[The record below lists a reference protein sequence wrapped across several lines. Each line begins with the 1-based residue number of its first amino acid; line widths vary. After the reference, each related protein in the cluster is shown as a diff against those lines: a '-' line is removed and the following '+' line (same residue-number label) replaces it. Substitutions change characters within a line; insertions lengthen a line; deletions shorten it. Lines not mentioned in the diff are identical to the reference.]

1 MLEDRYYMRR
11 SPFDTRRSAT
21 LVLLALNLVAFIAEC
36 TFYGYH
42 PSERIPIR
50 IPFND
55 VLALSW
61 GGLTHG
67 YIWQL
72 FTFQFLHG
80 GFLHLLFNCW
90 AIYFFGRELEEALG
104 VKRFL
109 ILYFSSGAI
118 GGLVQA
124 LAGGLALNFVP
135 QSDWAMRFAGP
146 TVGASA
152 GAFGLVAAFAMLYP
166 ERLLTLLIFFVV
178 PISMRAKFLLL
189 FSAVL
194 ELFLIV
200 FPVGNMADA
209 AHLGGMLTGVLFIRH
224 AAHWNWQWPR
234 LSRGRRPAPR
244 RLVRVPS
251 SPAGPWARSKAP
263 TVEELPPEE
272 FLSKEVD
279 PILDKISAKGIQSLT
294 ERERKILESARQRMG
309 KR

>member
-11 SPFDTRRSAT
+11 SPFETRRSAT
-21 LVLLALNLVAFIAEC
+21 LVLLVLNVVAFIGEC
-36 TFYGYH
+36 IFYGYY
-42 PSERIPIR
+42 PSRNVPIPI
-50 IPFND
+50 PND
-55 VLALSW
+55 DLLALSW

-67 YIWQL
+67 YVWQL
-72 FTFQFLHG
+72 LTFQFLHG

-109 ILYFSSGAI
+109 ALYFSSGAI

-124 LAGGLALNFVP
+124 VAGGLAMNFGH
-135 QSDWAMRFAGP
+135 SAWAFRFAGP

-166 ERLLTLLIFFVV
+166 ERLLTLLIFFVIPV
-178 PISMRAKFLLL
+178 SMRAKFLLL
-189 FSAVL
+189 FSVLL
-194 ELFLIV
+194 ELLLIV

-209 AHLGGMLTGVLFIRH
+209 AHLGGMFTGVIFIRY
-224 AAHWNWQWPR
+224 AARWNWQWPR

-263 TVEELPPEE
+263 AVEELPPEE